1 VLRKKHILA
10 VSAAA
15 LLALSAVS
23 VAGAGVRK
31 AHRSHSSTVA
41 GLLQAV
47 NHTRAAHGLRP
58 LVIDPA
64 LARAARSHSV
74 EMMRGNYFAH
84 GDFAGRMSAFHV
96 RGPAEGE
103 NLAWGNGSY
112 SEAPSIVAMWLASP
126 GHRANLLHAGWTRIG
141 IGIVTGTFMGNGGS
155 AVVTADFAGT

>member
-1 VLRKKHILA
+1 VLRKKHIL
-10 VSAAA
+10 VFSAAA
-15 LLALSAVS
+15 LVAFSAVS
-23 VAGAGVRK
+23 GAAAGVRK
-31 AHRSHSSTVA
+31 AHGTRSSTVA
-41 GLLQAV
+41 GLLQVV
-47 NHTRAAHGLRP
+47 NHTRAAHGLRA
-58 LVIDPA
+58 LTIDA
-64 LARAARSHSV
+64 TLARAARTHSV

-112 SEAPSIVAMWLASP
+112 ADAPSIVAMWLASP

-155 AVVTADFAGT
+155 AVVTADFAGN